1 MSPQRLGNLLNPK
14 EIEGLEQILER
25 TKEIARVTRALSGNL
40 GGTLGACIVSAAV
53 DKEGVLVVKTTSSA
67 WAARL
72 RFEESRLLDAARE
85 AGVPAERIAVRVSRP
100 GRD

>member
-1 MSPQRLGNLLNPK
+1 MPPRRLGNLLNPK

-25 TKEIARVTRALSGNL
+25 TKEIARLTGALSDSL
-40 GGTLGACIVSAAV
+40 GGTLGASIVSAAV
-53 DKEGVLVVKTTSSA
+53 NREGVLVVKAASSA

-72 RFEESRLLDAARE
+72 RFEESRLLDAANE
-85 AGVPAERIAVRVSRP
+85 AGVAAERVAVRVSRP